1 MNKGLKLLAKIGL
14 GCCLIG
20 TLLCLVGWVGG
31 ADIGAAI
38 NSDTIDIEYD
48 ADYHD
53 IDVDTRF
60 MNDLYT
66 NKATETWSLEEFENI
81 SAELAVSEL
90 IICGGDEFSMT
101 YTDSKYDFDKNNVK
115 YKIEDGTLYL
125 EEEEDDYWGVQA
137 DSLRKIEIHI
147 PKDHKLGEVEIDKE
161 VGNTVVHSL
170 DLRKLDIENE
180 VGNTRLNNMTMDFLT
195 VESEVGNI
203 QATAMYVME
212 GTEITSEIGDT
223 DLVGDFLGDVRLN
236 NGIGHMEVT
245 LWTELDKYYK
255 VVEGEPKGL
264 STSYTRKYD
273 PSTHPTRDPNAP
285 NRLTIKNGG
294 GQINFNV

>member
-14 GCCLIG
+14 DCCLIG

-38 NSDTIDIEYD
+38 NSDTVDIEYD

-81 SAELAVSEL
+81 SAELGVSEL

-101 YTDSKYDFDKNNVK
+101 YTDSKYDFDKKNVK

-147 PKDHKLGEVEIDKE
+147 PKDHKLGEVEIDQGVGKLTVRALTMRE
-161 VGNTVVHSL
+161 LDIENGVGNTDLNSL
-170 DLRKLDIENE
+170 TVDSLSVENGVGNIRGYGLDVMKETEISNE
-180 VGNTRLNNMTMDFLT
+180 VGNTELMGAFLGK
-195 VESEVGNI
+195 SYLKNGVGN
-203 QATAMYVME
+203 
-212 GTEITSEIGDT
+212 
-223 DLVGDFLGDVRLN
+223 L
-236 NGIGHMEVT
+236 
-245 LWTELDKYYK
+245 ELSLRPSKKEYHLD
-255 VVEGEPKGL
+255 VEGDISGKLHTYLPGP
-264 STSYTRKYD
+264 YD
-273 PSTHPTRDPNAP
+273 PDRKIWGDENAP
-285 NRLTIKNGG
+285 NHLTIVNGSG
-294 GQINFNV
+294 EIHLK